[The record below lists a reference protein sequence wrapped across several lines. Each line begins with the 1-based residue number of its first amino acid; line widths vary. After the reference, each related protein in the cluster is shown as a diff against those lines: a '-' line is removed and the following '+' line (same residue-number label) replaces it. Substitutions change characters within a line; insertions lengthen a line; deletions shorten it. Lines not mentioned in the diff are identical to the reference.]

1 MKVNQQVKPII
12 NMESGTVT
20 FEVKG
25 HSPIVLHMDKVHPD
39 NVRRAGFVGMAQV
52 RIVDAAAIGRVDEA
66 GNIIPEAQRTST
78 KHERMSKLVA
88 HYESGSPE
96 WNVKGEGGFAPS
108 GLIIALCAMQ
118 PKRDPAEIREF
129 VKGLSAGEKKAL
141 TESESVKA
149 YLPKVG
155 EEAVKAATEKL
166 EEFLTA

>member
-1 MKVNQQVKPII
+1 MKENQSVKPII
-12 NMESGTVT
+12 NMEAGIVT

-25 HSPIVLHMDKVHPD
+25 HPAIVLHLDKVHPD
-39 NVRRAGFVGMAQV
+39 NIRRAGFVGMAQT
-52 RIVDAAAIGRVDEA
+52 RIVDAAAIGRTDDK
-66 GNIIPEAQRTST
+66 GNIIPEADRIAT
-78 KHERMSKLVA
+78 KHARMLKLVE

-129 VKGLSAGEKKAL
+129 VKGLSAAEKKAL
-141 TESESVKA
+141 QESEVVKA
-149 YLPKVG
+149 HLPKVA
-155 EEAVKAATEKL
+155 EEAVVAVTSKL